1 MQVQVLRLCDFNLL
15 LWRLLF
21 LDAVV
26 HTYLRPSGFVP
37 NNEIGR
43 RDPRLSSACGD
54 EGLDEIFVDL
64 YWSLSI
70 VIHEHVVIY
79 VSLKAF
85 L

>member
-1 MQVQVLRLCDFNLL
+1 MQVHVFHLCDFNLL
-15 LWRLLF
+15 LWRPFF

-43 RDPRLSSACGD
+43 HDPRLSTMCGD
-54 EGLDEIFVDL
+54 EGLDVIFVDL
-64 YWSLSI
+64 CWGLSAI
-70 VIHEHVVIY
+70 IHNHVVIY